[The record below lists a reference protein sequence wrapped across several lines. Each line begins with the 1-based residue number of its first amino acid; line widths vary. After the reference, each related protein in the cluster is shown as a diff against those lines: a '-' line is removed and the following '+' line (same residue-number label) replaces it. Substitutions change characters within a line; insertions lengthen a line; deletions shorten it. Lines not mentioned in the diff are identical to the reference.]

1 MRKRGVAVKWCG
13 RIVKVYTVN
22 LHSRPKSG
30 ATLNGLAAVPGV
42 GTAPTYDP
50 PHRCSPTSPHDSRPE
65 REREHKL
72 QHQSRMSPSVG
83 AVGKLGRESG
93 PRRAE
98 GTAHS
103 KRRRDN
109 KAHKRERPKRERK
122 RGEGRRSGRREEDG
136 GEARGARGVTDVWEH
151 AGSTTP
157 TGGGARKRGMRKQ
170 RESEG

>member
-1 MRKRGVAVKWCG
+1 MRMRGVAVKWCG

-72 QHQSRMSPSVG
+72 QHQSIMSPSVG
-83 AVGKLGRESG
+83 AVGKTPLACMRH
-93 PRRAE
+93 RMR
-98 GTAHS
+98 
-103 KRRRDN
+103 
-109 KAHKRERPKRERK
+109 
-122 RGEGRRSGRREEDG
+122 RGEGQGPDRFFFGY
-136 GEARGARGVTDVWEH
+136 
-151 AGSTTP
+151 
-157 TGGGARKRGMRKQ
+157 
-170 RESEG
+170 